1 MEDDRG
7 QPAQVEPGERKFL
20 EASAGLPK
28 PRTIGFDAPWRWL
41 GKGWQD
47 LRAAPAASLF
57 YGAILTVMGVVLTQF
72 AGSGALALAFLSG
85 FLLVGPFVLM
95 GLYDISRR
103 RERGEPVVL
112 AHTMSAWQDNAPAI
126 GFCALI
132 LMLLLAV
139 WLRISSV
146 VVALFFPDGM
156 PSGSALVA
164 QLMENPDSLGFVAAY
179 VAAGFGFALFVFA
192 TSVVS
197 LPMLLD
203 RKSMDTLSA
212 MITSFNALRA
222 NFWPMVLWGVV
233 IVTLVGAGF
242 ATFYLGLLAVLP
254 LIGHATWHAY
264 REVVE

>member
-1 MEDDRG
+1 MEDNHR
-7 QPAQVEPGERKFL
+7 QPAPVEPGERKFL

-41 GKGWQD
+41 ARGWQD
-47 LRAAPAASLF
+47 LKAHAAASAF
-57 YGAILTVMGVVLTQF
+57 YGVILTVMGVVLTQF

-103 RERGEPVVL
+103 RERGEPVTL
-112 AHTMSAWQDNAPAI
+112 AHTLTAWQDNAPAI

-139 WLRISSV
+139 WLRVSSV
-146 VVALFFPDGM
+146 VVALFFPDGV
-156 PSGSALVA
+156 PSGAALVA
-164 QLMENPDSLGFVAAY
+164 HLMESPDSIGFVGAY
-179 VAAGFGFALFVFA
+179 IAAGCGFALFVFA

-203 RKSMDTLSA
+203 RKTMDTLSA

-222 NFWPMVLWGVV
+222 NFWPMVSWGVV
-233 IVTLVGAGF
+233 IVVLVGAGF
-242 ATFYLGLLAVLP
+242 ATFYVGLVVVLP